1 VQKFAREPVKCYVR
15 LEWGWKEVLG
25 HGRGF
30 GSWKGFW
37 VMERGWQESGGH
49 VKGKRVAGRQ
59 EG

>member
-1 VQKFAREPVKCYVR
+1 VQKFAGEPVKCYVR
-15 LEWGWKEVLG
+15 LEWG
-25 HGRGF
+25 
-30 GSWKGFW
+30 WKGFW